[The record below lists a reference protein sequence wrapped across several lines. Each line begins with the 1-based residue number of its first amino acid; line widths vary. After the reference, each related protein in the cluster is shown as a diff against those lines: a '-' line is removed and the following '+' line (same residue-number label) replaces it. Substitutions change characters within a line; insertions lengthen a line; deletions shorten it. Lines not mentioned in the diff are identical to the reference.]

1 MKLQTDTGYD
11 VQKQR
16 TIITAVLR
24 LVFSLTSLVE
34 TSEFFEVSLFSLEK
48 TSLLSFGLLMQLSSS
63 DFVS

>member
-16 TIITAVLR
+16 TIVTAVLR

-48 TSLLSFGLLMQLSSS
+48 HFYYLL
-63 DFVS
+63 DC